1 MKQFLSC
8 DWGTTS
14 FRLRLIDA
22 ENLAIIA
29 EEKTTHGIAET
40 FHLWKQS
47 GKNEESRLAFYLDII
62 LKHINVIEGKSGIS
76 LKDLPL
82 IISGMASSTIGMID
96 LSYKDL
102 PFTVTGEDIK
112 THTIDT
118 TNSFKHK
125 TVIISGVRSA
135 DDVMR
140 GEETKLI
147 GCASGISNHEEHLY
161 IFPGTHPKH
170 IKVKNGKA
178 IAFKTYMT
186 GEFFELLSKKSILS
200 VSVEEGSGIQAEN
213 NLRSFQKGVKDSM
226 NANLLH
232 SCFLIRTNDLF
243 KKLTPEE
250 NYYYLSGLI
259 IGAELKDLAD
269 EKGNITIVANGTLA
283 AQYLTAL
290 RVLNLPKAND
300 LLTSMDA
307 DEALIKGQMQ
317 VYKKVMAKA

>member
-14 FRLRLIDA
+14 FRLRLINA
-22 ENLAIIA
+22 ENLAIIE
-29 EEKTTHGIAET
+29 EEKTIRGIAET

-47 GKNEESRLAFYLDII
+47 GKNEESRLPFYLNII
-62 LKHINVIEGKSGIS
+62 AKHIEVIEEKSGIS
-76 LKDLPL
+76 LSNLPV

-96 LSYKDL
+96 LSYKDI
-102 PFTVTGEDIK
+102 PIAVNGEDLKIHVIEA
-112 THTIDT
+112 TD
-118 TNSFKHK
+118 SFKRK

-140 GEETKLI
+140 GEETKLV
-147 GCASGISNHEEHLY
+147 GCASGILNQEEHFY

-170 IKVKNGKA
+170 IEVKNGKA
-178 IAFKTYMT
+178 VAFKTYMT

-200 VSVEEGSGIQAEN
+200 VSVKQGQDLVPEN
-213 NLRSFQKGVKDSM
+213 NLQSFEKGVKDSI

-232 SCFLIRTNDLF
+232 NCFLVRTNDLF

-259 IGAELKDLAD
+259 IGAELKDAAD
-269 EKGNITIVANGTLA
+269 EKGNITVVGNGALA
-283 AQYLTAL
+283 AQYITAL
-290 RVLNLPKAND
+290 RVLNSPKENA

-307 DEALIKGQMQ
+307 DEALIKGQIE
-317 VYKKVMAKA
+317 VYKKITAKA